1 VKLQGIEFL
10 LWTSLATATLPRAIE
25 TETKRL
31 EELIPENQRKGI
43 AEKEI
48 ALALEGLRPIHEDL
62 AQGKVHVAFDRL
74 ARSQDLLAS
83 AAFLSRHQ
91 EEIKDSKAFLAL
103 WEAGGPA
110 LGEQSARL
118 QKTGFSG
125 RSALVQSRGEI
136 ATYRILTHYR
146 ASKMYAKV
154 GLQGGLYYLGS
165 AHAAAELANF
175 CARIEDEPKGT
186 LPKFRPLGEVEAE
199 LSKSTVAAYG
209 GGDASTVHH
218 QNFIRLDSA
227 LKEARQLIADQRSY
241 GAAASILEARFRLG
255 LIQGDPSAPISIP
268 DPERLPYRARL
279 FDPAFDHSLAMSL
292 WERALDRAASS
303 EEKDRREAVVL
314 LEEIIPF
321 YFQLLEA

>member
-1 VKLQGIEFL
+1 M
-10 LWTSLATATLPRAIE
+10 ALPILPQAILS
-25 TETKRL
+25 ETKRL

-48 ALALEGLRPIHEDL
+48 ALALDGLRPIHEDL
-62 AQGKVHVAFDRL
+62 AQGKVYVAFDRL

-91 EEIKDSKAFLAL
+91 EEIRDPKAFLAL
-103 WEAGGPA
+103 WEADGPA
-110 LGEQSARL
+110 LEEQSAHL

-146 ASKMYAKV
+146 AAKMYARV
-154 GLQGGLYYLGS
+154 GIEGGLYYLGS
-165 AHAAAELANF
+165 AHAAAELASF
-175 CARIEDEPKGT
+175 CARIEDAPKGAV
-186 LPKFRPLGEVEAE
+186 PRFRPLSDEEAE
-199 LSKSTVAAYG
+199 LSRSTVAAYG

-227 LKEARQLIADQRSY
+227 LKEARQLIAEHRDY
-241 GAAASILEARFRLG
+241 GAAASILEARLRLG
-255 LIQGDPSAPISIP
+255 IIHQDPSAPLP
-268 DPERLPYRARL
+268 TVVPERMPYRTRL

-303 EEKDRREAVVL
+303 EEKDRREAAVL
-314 LEEIIPF
+314 LEEVIPF
-321 YFQLLEA
+321 YFEILED